1 MSENIQS
8 IANGSFVLGQTSAT
22 NFIAGPGITI
32 DSPSA
37 GTVRIGNDETVLWE
51 NNGSFSAKGLTAGFS
66 EPASAFERMMFIC
79 GTDTHSKNC
88 SVVEYHPGSASINW
102 PEFYSNGFRYWQTT
116 FNINDTGM
124 TAGPGFFCQWTYS
137 TATNAWTKG
146 NTDWQYNY
154 LGIKKI
160 IGINRI
166 SGSNA

>member
-1 MSENIQS
+1 MAEAIFNDRYILTSPQDVQHDGSMSG
-8 IANGSFVLGQTSAT
+8 NGTLTSPLGVV
-22 NFIAGPGITI
+22 PGY
-32 DSPSA
+32 
-37 GTVRIGNDETVLWE
+37 NETVLWE

-66 EPASAFERMMFIC
+66 EPASAFERLMFVC
-79 GTDTHSKNC
+79 GTDIHSKNC

-137 TATNAWTKG
+137 TATNAWSKG

-154 LGIKKI
+154 QGIKKV
-160 IGINRI
+160 IGINRKQ
-166 SGSNA
+166 

>member
-1 MSENIQS
+1 MNDLKEIGGFIVSADPYVNHDTS
-8 IANGSFVLGQTSAT
+8 LSGNGTLTSPLGVV
-22 NFIAGPGITI
+22 PGY
-32 DSPSA
+32 
-37 GTVRIGNDETVLWE
+37 NETVLWE

-66 EPASAFERMMFIC
+66 EPASAFERLMFVC

-124 TAGPGFFCQWTYS
+124 TAGPGFFCSWTYS
-137 TATNAWTKG
+137 TATNAWSKG

-154 LGIKKI
+154 QGVKKV
-160 IGINRI
+160 IGINRKQ
-166 SGSNA
+166 